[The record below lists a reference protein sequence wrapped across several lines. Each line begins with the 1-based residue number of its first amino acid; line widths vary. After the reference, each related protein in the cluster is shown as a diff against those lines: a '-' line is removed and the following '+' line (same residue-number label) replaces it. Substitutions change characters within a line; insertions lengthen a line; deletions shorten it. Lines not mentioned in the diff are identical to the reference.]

1 MRDPPPRPSYAPVVP
16 TPSSRHR
23 AALDRVPAPLLFV
36 VSGVTQYVGA
46 AVAVGL
52 FTTLG
57 APEVGWWR
65 IVLAAAV
72 LLAWRR
78 PWRRRWTRRELGA
91 AGAFGVVLA
100 AMNIAFYVAIG
111 HLPLGVAVAIEFCG
125 PVAVA
130 AVTGRGWRERAAMV
144 VAAGGVALL
153 AGVTL
158 ESGMAREDVVV
169 GLAAIFT
176 AAACWAGYVVLGKR
190 VAGGGAGI
198 DGLAVGMTAGALA
211 FAPFF
216 AGSVPR
222 VVGDPALLGFLLV
235 VAVCSSVVPY
245 VLDQVVLRRLGTA
258 TFAVL
263 LAMLPATAVLVGAV
277 VLRQVPTWPELAG
290 LVLVSGAIA
299 MTARS

>member
-1 MRDPPPRPSYAPVVP
+1 
-16 TPSSRHR
+16 
-23 AALDRVPAPLLFV
+23 VPAPLLFV
-36 VSGVTQYVGA
+36 VSGFTQYLGA

-52 FTTLG
+52 FATLG

-65 IVLAAAV
+65 IVLAAVV

-78 PWRRRWTRRELGA
+78 PWRRRWTRRELWVA
-91 AGAFGVVLA
+91 ALFGIVLA

-130 AVTGRGWRERAAMV
+130 AITGRRWQERAAIV
-144 VAAGGVALL
+144 VAAAGVVLL
-153 AGVTL
+153 AGITL

-169 GLAAIFT
+169 GLVAIFA

-190 VAGGGAGI
+190 VAGGGAGV
-198 DGLAVGMTAGALA
+198 DGLAVGMAAGALV

-216 AGSVPR
+216 VGSVPA
-222 VVGDPALLGFLLV
+222 VVTDPGLLGFLLV
-235 VAVCSSVVPY
+235 VAVASSVIPY

-263 LAMLPATAVLVGAV
+263 LATLPATAVLVGAL
-277 VLRQVPTWPELAG
+277 VLRQVPTWPELIG

-299 MTARS
+299 MTART